1 MTDIDTLPEDAREP
15 LLAAMR
21 KTVVT
26 DRTVAGAL
34 QTRSV
39 GWPIGDPSILC
50 PDDESCAPLL
60 YRTLERY
67 RSPHTTYTL

>member
-1 MTDIDTLPEDAREP
+1 
-15 LLAAMR
+15 MR

-39 GWPIGDPSILC
+39 GRLVIPQFYVPPTD
-50 PDDESCAPLL
+50 DDESSAARRLLL
-60 YRTLERY
+60 YGTLE
-67 RSPHTTYTL
+67 SAIAPHTTCTTYATL